1 MSSLYKIFG
10 KKFMK
15 KLILLAFLTI
25 FISCSSHRSIVPLGK
40 GNSSVS
46 AGIGGPVVKAFDIYT
61 PMPYI
66 TGGLSY
72 GLTDNIDI
80 SADLH
85 LTSLFYQIGGLDFGC
100 AWYLTEQ
107 KNFVPVVSLQPKVN
121 IFASFKSN
129 VDSRFRVLPSLST
142 NFAWKLKEDYIFTGL
157 ELTTP
162 FSSSDYDNNS
172 QKIMLSPYIGY
183 RYAITEKFGIIAELK
198 LTGANIKTN
207 QLTVTYLNLFNFGSF
222 GTFFTFDWRF

>member
-1 MSSLYKIFG
+1 MKELIF
-10 KKFMK
+10 
-15 KLILLAFLTI
+15 IVLLTFL
-25 FISCSSHRSIVPLGK
+25 ISCSTHRSIVPLGK

-46 AGIGGPVVKAFDIYT
+46 AGIGGPVVKAFNIYT

-80 SADLH
+80 NADLH
-85 LTSLFYQIGGLDFGC
+85 LTSVFYEIAGFDFGF

-107 KNFVPVVSLQPKVN
+107 KDLIPFISLQPNVN
-121 IFASFKSN
+121 LFASLKSN
-129 VDSRFRVLPSLST
+129 VDSRFRVLPSLSA
-142 NFAWKLKEDYIFTGL
+142 NFTWKLKEDYIFTGL

-162 FSSSDYDNNS
+162 FSSSDYDNDAH
-172 QKIMLSPYIGY
+172 KIILSPYLGY
-183 RYAITEKFGIIAELK
+183 KYAISEKFAIIGELK
-198 LTGANIKTN
+198 LTGANIRTN